1 MIEIRMLQIGDLPQL
16 AALYGELVEEKS
28 SPEAMRGTF
37 DKIAS
42 DDNYRL
48 LGAFEDGRLAGSLM
62 GVICEDLIGEC
73 RPFMVIENV
82 IVSEAFRGKKV
93 GKLLM
98 QEAERVAR
106 ERRCAYALL
115 VSSGFRKEAH
125 AFYESLGYTEDVR
138 GFRQRLD

>member
-1 MIEIRMLQIGDLPQL
+1 MIEIRMLQVGDLPQL
-16 AALYGELVEEKS
+16 AVLYGELVEEKS

-42 DDNYRL
+42 DDNYSL
-48 LGAFEDGRLAGSLM
+48 LGAFEYGRLAGSLM

-106 ERRCAYALL
+106 ERRCGYALL

-125 AFYESLGYTEDVR
+125 AFYESLGYTENVR
-138 GFRQRLD
+138 GFRRRLD

>member
-1 MIEIRMLQIGDLPQL
+1 MIEIRMLQVGDLPQL
-16 AALYGELVEEKS
+16 ATLYGELVEEKS
-28 SPEAMRGTF
+28 SPEAMRSTF

-48 LGAFEDGRLAGSLM
+48 LGAFEEGRLAGSLM
-62 GVICEDLIGEC
+62 GVICKDLIGEC

-98 QEAERVAR
+98 QEAERIAR

>member
-1 MIEIRMLQIGDLPQL
+1 MIEIRMLQVGDLPQL
-16 AALYGELVEEKS
+16 AVLYGELVEEKS

-42 DDNYRL
+42 DDNYSL

-98 QEAERVAR
+98 QEAEWVAR
-106 ERRCAYALL
+106 ERRCGYALL

-125 AFYESLGYTEDVR
+125 AFYESLGYTENVR
-138 GFRQRLD
+138 GFRRRLD